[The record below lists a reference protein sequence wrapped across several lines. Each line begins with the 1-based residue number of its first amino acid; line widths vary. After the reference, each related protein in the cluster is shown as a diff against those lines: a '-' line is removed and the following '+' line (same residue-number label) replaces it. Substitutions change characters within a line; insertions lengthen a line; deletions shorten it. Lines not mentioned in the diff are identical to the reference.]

1 LAPPLSQALGVKDG
15 SGVLVAAVRPDSPAE
30 RAGLRRFDVITHMD
44 EEQIQN
50 SVQAR
55 AHVARLLPGKKVQVQ
70 AVRRGQS
77 FDLSIP
83 ISERPQQRPQ
93 Q

>member
-1 LAPPLSQALGVKDG
+1 
-15 SGVLVAAVRPDSPAE
+15 
-30 RAGLRRFDVITHMD
+30 M
-44 EEQIQN
+44 
-50 SVQAR
+50 
-55 AHVARLLPGKKVQVQ
+55 LPGKKVQVR
-70 AVRRGQS
+70 AVRRGQG